1 MEGDQSMNQ
10 LAKAL
15 LDIEAVTLAPNR
27 PYTWASGLR
36 SPIYCDNRLTLSSP
50 AVRTLIAD
58 LLAERIKPLQV
69 DVIAGTATAG
79 IPHAALVA
87 ERLGLPMVYVRGS
100 AKAHGKG
107 NQIEGRIQAGQRVV
121 VIEDLLSTGMS
132 SIEATQAVEAAG
144 ATVVRIQAIFSY
156 GMTRLMENLEAARV
170 QADALLTFS
179 ELLETAVATT
189 YISRE
194 EQDRLQDWAVDPV
207 KWSEAFM
214 AATEKN

>member
-1 MEGDQSMNQ
+1 MNQ

-189 YISRE
+189 YISHE

>member
-1 MEGDQSMNQ
+1 MNQ

-15 LDIEAVTLAPNR
+15 LDIEAVTLAPNT

-50 AVRTLIAD
+50 DVRTLIAD
-58 LLAERIKPLQV
+58 LLAERIKPLHV

-87 ERLGLPMVYVRGS
+87 ERLGLPMIYVRGS

-107 NQIEGRIQAGQRVV
+107 NQIEGRIEAGQRVV

-132 SIEATQAVEAAG
+132 SIEATQAVKAAG

-156 GMTRLMENLEAARV
+156 GMTRLMKNLEDAQV
-170 QADALLTFS
+170 NADALLTFS
-179 ELLETAVATT
+179 ELLETAVETS

-194 EQDRLQDWAVDPV
+194 EQERLQDWAIDPV

-214 AATEKN
+214 VAAKQN

>member
-1 MEGDQSMNQ
+1 
-10 LAKAL
+10 
-15 LDIEAVTLAPNR
+15 
-27 PYTWASGLR
+27 
-36 SPIYCDNRLTLSSP
+36 
-50 AVRTLIAD
+50 
-58 LLAERIKPLQV
+58 
-69 DVIAGTATAG
+69 
-79 IPHAALVA
+79 
-87 ERLGLPMVYVRGS
+87 
-100 AKAHGKG
+100 
-107 NQIEGRIQAGQRVV
+107 
-121 VIEDLLSTGMS
+121 MS

-179 ELLETAVATT
+179 ELLETAVATM

>member
-156 GMTRLMENLEAARV
+156 GMTRLIENLEAARV

-179 ELLETAVATT
+179 ELLETAVATM

>member
-1 MEGDQSMNQ
+1 MNQ

-179 ELLETAVATT
+179 ELLETAVATM

>member
-1 MEGDQSMNQ
+1 MNQ

-87 ERLGLPMVYVRGS
+87 ERLGLPMVYVRGR

-156 GMTRLMENLEAARV
+156 GMTRLLENLEAARV

-214 AATEKN
+214 AATAKN

>member
-1 MEGDQSMNQ
+1 MNQ

>member
-1 MEGDQSMNQ
+1 MNQ

-132 SIEATQAVEAAG
+132 SIEATQAVEAVG

-156 GMTRLMENLEAARV
+156 GMTRLLENLEAARV